1 MAKTNRICK
10 TCGKAYYYCPT
21 CNFEKRPT
29 WFAMWDSEK
38 CRDIFMILS
47 KESVKHI
54 PAEEIKKELDGLNVS
69 LNDTFTDSVRKHITR
84 IFDICKEH
92 ESVNL
97 ESTEERESV
106 EEYKVNTVEQLSD
119 MSVLVNTEENI
130 DLTNQVVKKKRKR
143 KISEEIEE

>member
-21 CNFEKRPT
+21 CDMKKPN

-38 CRDIFMILS
+38 CKDIFMILS
-47 KESVKHI
+47 KETVYKI
-54 PAEEIKKELDGLNVS
+54 PAEEIKKELDDLNVS
-69 LNDTFTDSVRKHITR
+69 LDDSFTDSVRKHVTR
-84 IFDICKEH
+84 IFDICKEQ
-92 ESVNL
+92 EAVKL
-97 ESTEERESV
+97 ESIGKIESV
-106 EEYKVNTVEQLSD
+106 EEYKVNTTEQLAD
-119 MSVLVNTEENI
+119 ISVLVNTEENI

>member
-38 CRDIFMILS
+38 CKDMFMLLS
-47 KESVKHI
+47 AESMNKVSTIDAKKQLLDMGVTLDDSFTE
-54 PAEEIKKELDGLNVS
+54 PIK
-69 LNDTFTDSVRKHITR
+69 KHITR
-84 IFDICKEH
+84 VFECDEIVKEY
-92 ESVNL
+92 EINN
-97 ESTEERESV
+97 V
-106 EEYKVNTVEQLSD
+106 EELSD
-119 MSVLVNTEENI
+119 LEVVNEETIN
-130 DLTNQVVKKKRKR
+130 KKELNVTPKKNRRK